1 MLMKYKLTVF
11 SSRNTRLYIALFLHI
26 TDFPLNVYNCYKFMP
41 PTVFF
46 FWFTIKIRGGQSTH
60 TNSPKNF
67 IFWLSSCL
75 KTVGGEVLSIAFQTI
90 CAFVDNLQIVF
101 LAGYWSPRSEHEN
114 KTYFDREN
122 KTFLVSPIFK

>member
-46 FWFTIKIRGGQSTH
+46 FGLQ
-60 TNSPKNF
+60 
-67 IFWLSSCL
+67 L
-75 KTVGGEVLSIAFQTI
+75 KFEVVKAPTLIPQRIS
-90 CAFVDNLQIVF
+90 
-101 LAGYWSPRSEHEN
+101 
-114 KTYFDREN
+114 YFGS
-122 KTFLVSPIFK
+122 VHV